1 MWLDEEKFGCLIT
14 VILIVLVFVGIYG
27 EAYYTC
33 KNKTEKQGM
42 ECSWGPFQGCMVK
55 TEKGW
60 IDYERLRYMGE
71 YDGK

>member
-1 MWLDEEKFGCLIT
+1 MNNDDTIGCLALVIT
-14 VILIVLVFVGIYG
+14 IVLILVVAGVGDYIS
-27 EAYYTC
+27 C

-60 IDYERLRYMGE
+60 IDYARLRYMGE

>member
-1 MWLDEEKFGCLIT
+1 MNNNDTIGCLAIVIT
-14 VILIVLVFVGIYG
+14 IVLVLVGAYG
-27 EAYYTC
+27 WEYISC

-55 TEKGW
+55 TENGW

>member
-1 MWLDEEKFGCLIT
+1 MWLDEEKFDCLDIILT
-14 VILIVLVFVGIYG
+14 IVIVFGLVYG
-27 EAYYTC
+27 DNYFQC
-33 KNKTEKQGM
+33 KNKAEKQGM

>member
-1 MWLDEEKFGCLIT
+1 MDDETMGCLANVFI
-14 VILIVLVFVGIYG
+14 IVLVLVGAYG
-27 EAYYTC
+27 LAYISC

-55 TEKGW
+55 TENGW

>member
-1 MWLDEEKFGCLIT
+1 MWLDEEAIGCLAT
-14 VILIVLVFVGIYG
+14 VIIIVLAVAGVYG

-55 TEKGW
+55 TENGW
-60 IDYERLRYMGE
+60 IDYDRLRYMGE

>member
-1 MWLDEEKFGCLIT
+1 MNYDIDTIEYVAIVLT
-14 VILIVLVFVGIYG
+14 IVLVLGGAAVWDYFG
-27 EAYYTC
+27 C

-42 ECSWGPFQGCMVK
+42 ECSWGPFQGCMVR
-55 TEKGW
+55 TEKEW

>member
-1 MWLDEEKFGCLIT
+1 MNDDTTGCLALVLT
-14 VILIVLVFVGIYG
+14 IVLVLAVAGVWDYVS
-27 EAYYTC
+27 C
-33 KNKTEKQGM
+33 KNKSEKQGM

>member
-1 MWLDEEKFGCLIT
+1 MNYDTDTMGCIALVLT
-14 VILIVLVFVGIYG
+14 IVLVIGGAAVWDYIS
-27 EAYYTC
+27 C
-33 KNKTEKQGM
+33 KNKSEKQGM

>member
-1 MWLDEEKFGCLIT
+1 MNYDTDTMGCIALVLT
-14 VILIVLVFVGIYG
+14 IVLVLGGAAVWDYFG
-27 EAYYTC
+27 C
-33 KNKTEKQGM
+33 HNKAAKQGM

>member
-1 MWLDEEKFGCLIT
+1 MNDDTTGCLALVLT
-14 VILIVLVFVGIYG
+14 IVLVLAVAGVWDYVS
-27 EAYYTC
+27 C
-33 KNKTEKQGM
+33 KNKSEKQGM

-55 TEKGW
+55 TENGW

>member
-1 MWLDEEKFGCLIT
+1 MRDEEMFGCLAT
-14 VILIVLVFVGIYG
+14 VIIIVLAVALVCG
-27 EAYYTC
+27 ESYLGC
-33 KNKTEKQGM
+33 KKKAKMQGM

-71 YDGK
+71 YDVK

>member
-1 MWLDEEKFGCLIT
+1 MNDETIGCIALVIT
-14 VILIVLVFVGIYG
+14 IVLVLVFVYG
-27 EAYYTC
+27 ENYFSC
-33 KNKTEKQGM
+33 KSKASKQGM
-42 ECSWGPFQGCMVK
+42 ECSWGPYQGCMVR

>member
-1 MWLDEEKFGCLIT
+1 MWLDEEKFGCLALVIT
-14 VILIVLVFVGIYG
+14 IVLVFVGIYR
-27 EAYYTC
+27 ESYYTC
-33 KNKTEKQGM
+33 KNKTDKQGM
-42 ECSWGPFQGCMVK
+42 ECSWGPFQGCMVR

>member
-1 MWLDEEKFGCLIT
+1 MNNDDTIGCLALVIT
-14 VILIVLVFVGIYG
+14 IVVVLAGAGIWDYIS
-27 EAYYTC
+27 C
-33 KNKTEKQGM
+33 KNKSEKQGM

>member
-1 MWLDEEKFGCLIT
+1 MNDETIGCLAL
-14 VILIVLVFVGIYG
+14 VIIISLILAFAGGWDYIS
-27 EAYYTC
+27 C

-42 ECSWGPFQGCMVK
+42 ECSWGPFQGCMVR

>member
-1 MWLDEEKFGCLIT
+1 MWLDEEKFGCLALVIT
-14 VILIVLVFVGIYG
+14 IVLVFVGVYG
-27 EAYYTC
+27 EAYYSC